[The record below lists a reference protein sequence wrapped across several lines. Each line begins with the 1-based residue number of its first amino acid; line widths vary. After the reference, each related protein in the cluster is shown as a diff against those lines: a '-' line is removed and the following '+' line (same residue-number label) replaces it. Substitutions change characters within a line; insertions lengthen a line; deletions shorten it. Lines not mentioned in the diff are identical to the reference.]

1 MTPAQ
6 FMQSVAALQDKGIIP
21 AGHGWKTA
29 LANKLGV
36 TRTTI
41 DNFEKHGT
49 KQVQT
54 DYAIAALLAGLEPA
68 AMRTWHPI
76 NTAPRDRAVRIRT
89 DVDGDKMPMRF
100 HEPHWWTAPNG
111 IIRIVDADLYPGN
124 DMIKATH
131 WAEP

>member
-6 FMQSVAALQDKGIIP
+6 FATAALELQQRGIITS
-21 AGHGWKTA
+21 GHGWKTS

-54 DYAIAALLAGLEPA
+54 DYAIAALLAGLEP
-68 AMRTWHPI
+68 
-76 NTAPRDRAVRIRT
+76 
-89 DVDGDKMPMRF
+89 
-100 HEPHWWTAPNG
+100 
-111 IIRIVDADLYPGN
+111 YS
-124 DMIKATH
+124 
-131 WAEP
+131 

>member
-1 MTPAQ
+1 MSPEQ
-6 FMQSVAALQDKGIIP
+6 FMQSVAQLQLSGTIP
-21 AGHGWKTA
+21 PGHGWKTA

-68 AMRTWHPI
+68 P
-76 NTAPRDRAVRIRT
+76 
-89 DVDGDKMPMRF
+89 
-100 HEPHWWTAPNG
+100 
-111 IIRIVDADLYPGN
+111 
-124 DMIKATH
+124 
-131 WAEP
+131 